1 MIDLYLLEELV
12 AFLEKG
18 TLAETAKVLNVTQP
32 TITRGMQKLEE
43 ELGVQ
48 LFNRE
53 PNKITLTK
61 VGEFAAKKAKEAITV
76 NQDYAKEVKNFDISQ
91 NTITLASNAPGPL
104 IILNTLKT
112 KNIKADSSL
121 LLESNYNYQ
130 SLLLNE
136 QYTCL
141 ILNFPLEDKNISSI
155 YLGKE
160 NLFVHINEFTQLA
173 SKKEVSFND
182 LSNLTFL
189 VISDIGI
196 WKQIIQ
202 NEIPNAKFLYQN
214 DSTNFTEIRNN
225 SIFPYFTTNITK
237 LSSHQ
242 QKKEL
247 KDRVQ
252 LAIKNTSA
260 QQSFYACFLKKNKN
274 RLRPLIEKIQ
284 DKWEEIDQ

>member
-12 AFLEKG
+12 AFQENG
-18 TLAETAKVLNVTQP
+18 TLAKTADTLNVTQP
-32 TITRGMQKLEE
+32 TITRGLQKLEDK
-43 ELGVQ
+43 LGVQ
-48 LFNRE
+48 LFNR
-53 PNKITLTK
+53 
-61 VGEFAAKKAKEAITV
+61 A
-76 NQDYAKEVKNFDISQ
+76 
-91 NTITLASNAPGPL
+91 LASNASGPL

-112 KNIKADSSL
+112 KNLKADSTL

-237 LSSHQ
+237 LSSHH

-274 RLRPLIEKIQ
+274 RLHPLIEKIQ
-284 DKWEEIDQ
+284 DK